1 MTDKPRRTNPASAT
15 NGRAGGRPIGTAKI
29 RVGDKIGI
37 RIGYGT
43 EMARG
48 VVTEITKTLPRA
60 IKVDLGDDEHAW
72 ITFA

>member
-1 MTDKPRRTNPASAT
+1 MTDKPRRTNPASAQ
-15 NGRAGGRPIGTAKI
+15 NGRAGGRPIKTAKI

-48 VVTEITKTLPRA
+48 SSPRLVRPSRA
-60 IKVDLGDDEHAW
+60 QSR
-72 ITFA
+72 